1 MNQLEQRVATLMGM
15 LSASDMTSDAP
26 AQGRSSASA
35 AISRAKDLDTARP
48 HASFQLYMTP
58 EDSPSQSYAGTF
70 AVYDPVEAGNLEQ
83 DEAADLLDDFRR
95 EYSQFFPF
103 VVIDASMDIDTF
115 RREQPFLFLSIMAT
129 MTYRDPSTQRIL
141 AETFRDQV
149 AVRIMA
155 CTHKGLEVLQGLLVH
170 SAYYH
175 FFYQPGKQQLALMIQ
190 FCVATAQ
197 ELGLARKCK
206 ERDISSIAPVLSA
219 AENRA
224 LLGTYYLAAA
234 YVSDNPDRIRV

>member
-1 MNQLEQRVATLMGM
+1 MNQLEQRVESLMGM
-15 LSASDMTSDAP
+15 LSASDITSNTP
-26 AQGRSSASA
+26 AQDRSLASTA
-35 AISRAKDLDTARP
+35 VSRANDFDTAP
-48 HASFQLYMTP
+48 LHVSSQLYMTP
-58 EDSPSQSYAGTF
+58 EDTPSQTYAGTF
-70 AVYDPVEAGNLEQ
+70 AVYDPIDSGHLDQ
-83 DEAADLLDDFRR
+83 DEAAVLLDDFRQ

-103 VVIDASMDIDTF
+103 VVIDASIDTDTF
-115 RREQPFLFLSIMAT
+115 RREQPFLFLSIMAA
-129 MTYRDPSTQRIL
+129 MTYKDPSTQRIL

-149 AVRIMA
+149 AIRIMA
-155 CTHKGLEVLQGLLVH
+155 CTHKGLEMLQGLLVH

-234 YVSDNPDRIRV
+234 CV

>member
-1 MNQLEQRVATLMGM
+1 MNQLEQRVETLMGM
-15 LSASDMTSDAP
+15 LSASDITSNTPTED
-26 AQGRSSASA
+26 RSSASA
-35 AISRAKDLDTARP
+35 VDSRATDVDTAR
-48 HASFQLYMTP
+48 SNVSSQLYLTP
-58 EDSPSQSYAGTF
+58 EDSPTQNYAGTY
-70 AVYDPVEAGNLEQ
+70 AVYDPVEAGHLEQ
-83 DEAADLLDDFRR
+83 DEAANLIDEFRQ
-95 EYSQFFPF
+95 EYSECFPF
-103 VVIDASMDIDTF
+103 VVVDASIETNTF

-197 ELGLARKCK
+197 ELGLAKKCK
-206 ERDISSIAPVLSA
+206 ERDISSVAPVLSA

-234 YVSDNPDRIRV
+234 YV

>member
-1 MNQLEQRVATLMGM
+1 MNQLEQRVETLMGM
-15 LSASDMTSDAP
+15 LSASDITSDTP
-26 AQGRSSASA
+26 TEDRSCASA
-35 AISRAKDLDTARP
+35 VDSRATDVDTARP
-48 HASFQLYMTP
+48 NVSSQLYLTP
-58 EDSPSQSYAGTF
+58 EDSPTQNYAGTY
-70 AVYDPVEAGNLEQ
+70 AVYDPVEAGHLEQ
-83 DEAADLLDDFRR
+83 DEAANLIDEFRQK
-95 EYSQFFPF
+95 YSECFPF
-103 VVIDASMDIDTF
+103 VVVDPSIDTNTL

-149 AVRIMA
+149 AIRIMA

-206 ERDISSIAPVLSA
+206 ERDISSVAPVLSA

-234 YVSDNPDRIRV
+234 YV